1 MTLRRLSRIAGTTLA
16 VAGVAMLVWV
26 IVVWRWQDPF
36 TALYTHWKQHQLAQS
51 YERRFADYRPAPLR
65 QNRDSLTATTRAVAR
80 EARLY
85 RLHSKRGQAIGRIR
99 VSRLGLSMILVN
111 GTDHDSLTKGPG
123 RDRRTY
129 MPGEGQLVY
138 VAGHRTTY
146 LAPFAHIER
155 LRSGDEVTLEMP
167 YATFRYRVFK
177 HRIVDADA
185 LSVLRSHGRDVV
197 ELQACHPR
205 FFASQRYIAYARLVR
220 VEPRGGSAFTPPATA
235 LVAAPLAA
243 QQG

>member
-1 MTLRRLSRIAGTTLA
+1 VRRLSRIIGTVMA
-16 VAGVAMLVWV
+16 VAGLAMLVWV
-26 IVVWRWQDPF
+26 VVVWRWQDPF

-51 YERRFADYRPAPLR
+51 YERRFAAYRPAPLR
-65 QNRDSLTATTRAVAR
+65 QNGASLAATTKAVAR
-80 EARLY
+80 EARQY

-99 VSRLGLSMILVN
+99 VPRLGVNMILVN

-138 VAGHRTTY
+138 IAGHRTTY

-155 LRSGDEVTLEMP
+155 LRSGDGVTLEVP
-167 YATFRYRVFK
+167 YAIFRYRVFK
-177 HRIVDADA
+177 HKIVDAHD
-185 LSVLRSHGRDVV
+185 LSVLRSYGRDVV

-205 FFASQRYIAYARLVR
+205 FFASQRYIAYARLAR
-220 VEPRGGSAFTPPATA
+220 VEPRGGSAFEPPATS
-235 LVAAPLAA
+235 LTAAPLAA